1 MIVSKDVSP
10 FFKYSNLVF
19 GPFDVFFD
27 DEGTVRVDARF
38 VCYRMSVGSRLVTSR
53 LRQSC

>member
-38 VCYRMSVGSRLVTSR
+38 VCYRMSVGSRPVTSR
-53 LRQSC
+53 SRQSC